1 MLHQSPYTN
10 VSGIGAWWCINSI
23 LLTEQNWVH
32 AGCLSKLCDSLRFV
46 ICAESR
52 EEVYINGGL

>member
-1 MLHQSPYTN
+1 MLHQPPYTN
-10 VSGIGAWWCINSI
+10 LSGIGALWRINI
-23 LLTEQNWVH
+23 LLTEQNWIH
-32 AGCLSKLCDSLRFV
+32 AGCLSKLRDRLRFV